1 MGEPVTMD
9 IKEEIDMI
17 SFGIVA
23 AAGQARSL
31 AFEALE
37 AAHGGDFNA
46 AERCLLESQQALNEA
61 HRQQTNLLS
70 KEAGGDHTP
79 VDVLLIHAQDHL
91 MTGIL
96 AQELISELV
105 FLHKIIGGKQ

>member
-1 MGEPVTMD
+1 MENTEHMVT
-9 IKEEIDMI
+9 KEEIDMI

-31 AFEALE
+31 AFEALTAARE
-37 AAHGGDFNA
+37 ADFVIA
-46 AERCLLESQQALNEA
+46 DHYLLESQQALDEA
-61 HRQQTNLLS
+61 HRQQTSLLS

-96 AQELISELV
+96 AQELISEMV
-105 FLHKIIGGKQ
+105 SMYKKIAGIK